1 MKKVKNTMP
10 EHLEHSEDGTV
21 FFNWNIVE
29 NNNLYEYDSVQVVGE
44 LCVSNIKYAM
54 MLENYTDEEI
64 CEMENVK
71 KTSTKKKDKEEY
83 QTYKNLKD
91 SYLNI
96 ILESVGD
103 LNNTNAQNNQ
113 ENDMEHD
120 MGMHVGGEQQV
131 LEEPMKVV
139 YKEWGMQ

>member
-10 EHLEHSEDGTV
+10 EHLEYSEDGTV

-29 NNNLYEYDSVQVVGE
+29 NNDLYEYDSVQVVGE

-83 QTYKNLKD
+83 KTYKNLKD

-120 MGMHVGGEQQV
+120 MEMHVGGEQQV
-131 LEEPMKVV
+131 LEVPMKVV
-139 YKEWGMQ
+139 YKECRM

>member
-10 EHLEHSEDGTV
+10 EHLEYSEDGTV

-29 NNNLYEYDSVQVVGE
+29 NNDLYEYDSVQVVGE

-71 KTSTKKKDKEEY
+71 KTSTKKKDKEAY
-83 QTYKNLKD
+83 KTYKNLKD

-113 ENDMEHD
+113 ENDMEHN
-120 MGMHVGGEQQV
+120 MEMHVGGEQQV
-131 LEEPMKVV
+131 LEVPMKVV
-139 YKEWGMQ
+139 YKECRM